1 MIQRIHLV
9 SKDNAFHRRGAE
21 FAEETQRETSA
32 RSPRSLRL
40 CGEKVFLTGGRCSIA
55 VATLT
60 IAIALLFIAASLWPF
75 ASNAQTKRPY
85 TLREDFQ
92 HDGLGQ
98 FASYPPAQD
107 VGYEPSLTPT
117 TDFDAPGGRA
127 LMRVVK
133 PNRVGAL
140 RFGFIRQTS
149 LLVNDGAKVQFAYRL
164 NYAALNDS
172 LEIGVAGADGCR
184 YVKRISAN
192 AGGWNG
198 AEIPLAEF
206 RCANGQA
213 LKTGV
218 GIEAFYIVADLKRA
232 DADIT
237 YRFIIDDVALSAGR
251 IESDAEA
258 KAIALRA
265 PNAGDHP
272 RLYFNAGD
280 RAKLIERTRHPQLTK
295 LWEHLQTAAKN
306 TRATGSLAHGG
317 AVFEMLDKEYLLPS
331 LLGYFGAMNQ
341 ARSRIAHNALVA
353 YINDDAEARR
363 AAISAMLDVARW
375 SRWEPPW
382 FTAHGQHT
390 YYPAGQLAADVAF
403 GYDLL
408 YDHLSESERAL
419 VRRALIERSII
430 PTFKEYVADN
440 RIMANT
446 SNWIAHTVGGALI
459 AAAAI
464 AGDVRKDEA
473 GGRFEIYLNGLLRKF
488 EAHLAASYLPDGSY
502 GEGISYQ
509 EFDLETTAL
518 AFEALKRVYGVDY
531 WRRSRVIESLA
542 FPLYTLAQ
550 PTSASL
556 DMGDSHP
563 PSGRTIAP
571 LVVQSNAPTLR
582 WFYDQFPHSEI
593 RDFLFFDDSIKQQ
606 APRLPTSR
614 IFRDKGNA
622 VFRTGWGA
630 DDLVFLFRAGP
641 NFNHNHADQG
651 SFLLTAFGEP
661 LITEAGWSDYYKD
674 PYYATFFTQAVG
686 HNTVLVDGNPE
697 SQALPDTPQ
706 FAALNAYPKITGA
719 VTSEFYDAVSSDLTS
734 VYQGRLNRY
743 TRRVVFVK
751 PHYLVVFDDLAT
763 SGEPAKFDWLLHL
776 PDRARINAS
785 SGLAVY
791 RGDKAALAVKSLAP
805 GEAGIKVRDGRLP
818 YATFATSTP
827 KATPSQPAFLD
838 LQTAKPASATQ
849 FLVALA
855 PARTSEAAH
864 ELANRM
870 TAISGAGFVGVRAER
885 GDERDLVMFRSGGA
899 NGAAR
904 YQDYAT
910 DAAAWTVTQSGARL
924 KLFAVEQ
931 ARSFARVERSVFTS
945 DNAASVAVNYN
956 ANAIEAACSVAAQ
969 TKLQLFTG
977 AKPLRVLLDG
987 HEAPVNFDQAGATI
1001 SLTVPAGQHQLKI
1014 ELR

>member
-1 MIQRIHLV
+1 MKQ
-9 SKDNAFHRRGAE
+9 SGK
-21 FAEETQRETSA
+21 
-32 RSPRSLRL
+32 
-40 CGEKVFLTGGRCSIA
+40 K
-55 VATLT
+55 
-60 IAIALLFIAASLWPF
+60 LLFALTLLLATVTQASFTALSQSGAASGV
-75 ASNAQTKRPY
+75 APY

-92 HDGLGQ
+92 HDSLGQ

-127 LMRVVK
+127 LMRVWK
-133 PNRVGAL
+133 PNRAGAL
-140 RFGFIRQTS
+140 RFGFIRQTF
-149 LLVNDGAKVQFAYRL
+149 LVMSEGAKLEFAYRL
-164 NYAALNDS
+164 NHAAPNDN

-184 YVKRISAN
+184 YVKRIPASTK
-192 AGGWNG
+192 GWNK
-198 AEIPLAEF
+198 AEIPLSEF

-218 GIEAFYIVADLKRA
+218 GIEAVYIVADLKRA
-232 DADIT
+232 DADIA

-251 IESDAEA
+251 IEAEA

-265 PNAGDHP
+265 PSAGVHP
-272 RLYFNAGD
+272 HLYFSASD
-280 RAKLIERTRHPQLTK
+280 RAKLIERARQPRFAK

-306 TRATGSLAHGG
+306 TRGTGDLAHGG

-341 ARSRIAHNALVA
+341 ARARIAHNALVA
-353 YINDDAEARR
+353 YLNDDAKARKS
-363 AAISAMLDVARW
+363 AILAMLDVARW

-390 YYPAGQLAADVAF
+390 YYPAGQLAAEVAF

-408 YDHLSESERAL
+408 YEHLTESERAL
-419 VRRALIERSII
+419 VRRALIEKSII

-464 AGDVRKDEA
+464 AGDVKAAEA
-473 GGRFEIYLNGLLRKF
+473 NGRFEIYLNGLLRKF
-488 EAHLAASYLPDGSY
+488 EGHLAASYLPDGSY

-518 AFEALKRVYGVDY
+518 ALVALDRVFGID
-531 WRRSRVIESLA
+531 WRQRSRVIESLA
-542 FPLYTLAQ
+542 FPLYTLAR

-571 LVVQSNAPTLR
+571 LIAQAKDPTLR

-593 RDFLFFDDSIKQQ
+593 RDFLFFDDSIKPQ
-606 APRLPTSR
+606 APQLPTSR

-630 DDLVFLFRAGP
+630 DDSVFLFRAGP

-661 LITEAGWSDYYKD
+661 LVTEAGWSHYYND
-674 PYYATFFTQAVG
+674 PYYATFFTQAIG
-686 HNTVLVDGNPE
+686 HNAVLVDGDPE
-697 SQALPDTPQ
+697 SQTIADTPR
-706 FAALNAYPKITGA
+706 FAALNAYPRITDA
-719 VTSEFYDAVSSDLTS
+719 ITSEFYDAVGSDLTP
-734 VYQGRLNRY
+734 VYQDRLSRY

-751 PHYLVVFDDLAT
+751 PHYFVVFDDLAAA
-763 SGEPAKFDWLLHL
+763 GGPAKFDWLLHL
-776 PDRARINAS
+776 PDRSRIAAS
-785 SGLAVY
+785 SDLAVY
-791 RGDKAALAVKSLAP
+791 RGDQAALAVKSLAP
-805 GEAGIKVRDGRLP
+805 AAVAVRDGRLP

-827 KATPSQPAFLD
+827 KTVPPRPAFLD
-838 LQTAKPASATQ
+838 LQTTMPASAAR

-855 PARTSEAAH
+855 PARTSEAAR
-864 ELANRM
+864 ELANQM
-870 TAISGAGFVGVRAER
+870 TAISGAGFTGVRAER
-885 GDERDLVMFRSGGA
+885 GAERDLVMFRI
-899 NGAAR
+899 GAANETLR
-904 YQDYAT
+904 YEDYAT

-924 KLFAVEQ
+924 KLFAAQQ
-931 ARSFARVERSVFTS
+931 ARSFARAGRRMFASDAAVSLAASYSENVIEAVCDTATATALRLFTS
-945 DNAASVAVNYN
+945 ARPSRVLIDGR
-956 ANAIEAACSVAAQ
+956 EAAMSFNQADAA
-969 TKLQLFTG
+969 
-977 AKPLRVLLDG
+977 
-987 HEAPVNFDQAGATI
+987 I
-1001 SLTVPAGQHQLKI
+1001 SLTVPAGRRQLKI

>member
-1 MIQRIHLV
+1 MKNKLGYKTAIIL
-9 SKDNAFHRRGAE
+9 
-21 FAEETQRETSA
+21 
-32 RSPRSLRL
+32 PL
-40 CGEKVFLTGGRCSIA
+40 I
-55 VATLT
+55 VA
-60 IAIALLFIAASLWPF
+60 ALWPL
-75 ASNAQTKRPY
+75 ASGAQTDKRPA
-85 TLREDFQ
+85 TSPQTMREDFQ
-92 HDGLGQ
+92 HDSLGQ

-117 TDFDAPGGRA
+117 TGYDAPGGRA
-127 LMRVVK
+127 LMRVWK
-133 PNRVGAL
+133 PNRAGAL

-149 LLVNDGAKVQFAYRL
+149 LVTNDDAKMALAYRL
-164 NYAALNDS
+164 NHAAPNDS

-184 YVKRISAN
+184 YVKRIPAQTK
-192 AGGWNG
+192 GWNK
-198 AEIPLAEF
+198 ADIPLTEF

-213 LKTGV
+213 LKSGV
-218 GIEAFYIVADLKRA
+218 GIEAVYIVADLKRA

-237 YRFIIDDVALSAGR
+237 YRFIIDDVTLSAVR
-251 IESDAEA
+251 IESIESGA

-265 PNAGDHP
+265 PSAGDHP
-272 RLYFNAGD
+272 RLYFSASD
-280 RAKLIERTRHPQLTK
+280 RAKLVERTRHPQMVK

-306 TRATGSLAHGG
+306 TRATGDLAHGG
-317 AVFEMLDKEYLLPS
+317 QVFEMLDREYLLPS

-341 ARSRIAHNALVA
+341 ARSRIAHNAFVA
-353 YINDDAEARR
+353 YLNDDAEARR
-363 AAISAMLDVARW
+363 AAVSTMLDVARW

-390 YYPAGQLAADVAF
+390 YYPAGQLAAEVAF

-408 YDHLSESERAL
+408 YDHLSDSERAL
-419 VRRALIERSII
+419 VRRALVEKSII

-446 SNWIAHTVGGALI
+446 SNWIGHTVGGALI

-464 AGDVRKDEA
+464 AGDVKAAETD
-473 GGRFEIYLNGLLRKF
+473 GRFEIYLNGLLRKF

-509 EFDLETTAL
+509 EFDLETTAP
-518 AFEALKRVYGVDY
+518 AFEALKRVFGVDY
-531 WRRSRVIESLA
+531 WRRSRVIASLS

-571 LVVQSNAPTLR
+571 LISQSKDPTLR

-593 RDFLFFDDSIKQQ
+593 RDFLFFDDSIK
-606 APRLPTSR
+606 PRPPDLAQLPTSR

-622 VFRTGWGA
+622 VFRSGWGA

-661 LITEAGWSDYYKD
+661 LATEAGWSHYYND

-697 SQALPDTPQ
+697 SQSIADTPQ
-706 FAALNAYPKITGA
+706 FAALNAYPKITDA
-719 VTSEFYDAVSSDLTS
+719 ITSEFYDAVGSDLTA
-734 VYQGRLNRY
+734 VYQDRLTRY
-743 TRRVVFVK
+743 TRRIVFVK
-751 PHYLVVFDDLAT
+751 PHYFVVFDDLAAA
-763 SGEPAKFDWLLHL
+763 SEPAKFDWLLHL
-776 PDRARINAS
+776 PDRSRVATS
-785 SGLAVY
+785 SDLAVY

-805 GEAGIKVRDGRLP
+805 AAVAVRDGRLP

-827 KATPSQPAFLD
+827 KTTPPQPAFLD
-838 LQTAKPASATQ
+838 LQTTKPASAAQ
-849 FLVALA
+849 FLVALV
-855 PARTSEAAH
+855 PARTSEAAR

-870 TAISGAGFVGVRAER
+870 TAISGDGFAGVRAER
-885 GDERDLVMFRSGGA
+885 GAERDLVIFRI
-899 NGAAR
+899 GAANETLR
-904 YQDYAT
+904 YEDYAT
-910 DAAAWTVTQSGARL
+910 DAAAWTVTQNGARL
-924 KLFAVEQ
+924 KLFAAQQ
-931 ARSFARVERSVFTS
+931 ARSFARAGRRMFTS
-945 DNAASVAVNYN
+945 DTAASLAASYGENV
-956 ANAIEAACSVAAQ
+956 IEAVCDAA
-969 TKLQLFTG
+969 TAATLRLFTG
-977 AKPLRVLLDG
+977 SKPLRVLLDG
-987 HEAPVNFDQAGATI
+987 RAAAMSFNQAEATI
-1001 SLTVPAGQHQLKI
+1001 SLTVPAGRRQLKI

>member
-1 MIQRIHLV
+1 MPDRKTRLSGLPCIFLSHIFLLKFMV
-9 SKDNAFHRRGAE
+9 KRRDKTA
-21 FAEETQRETSA
+21 
-32 RSPRSLRL
+32 
-40 CGEKVFLTGGRCSIA
+40 LTLLLIA
-55 VATLT
+55 TA
-60 IAIALLFIAASLWPF
+60 LWPF
-75 ASNAQTKRPY
+75 ASSAQTDARPAPRPY

-92 HDGLGQ
+92 HDSLGQ

-133 PNRVGAL
+133 PNRAGAL

-149 LLVNDGAKVQFAYRL
+149 LVTNDGAQLQFAYRL
-164 NYAALNDS
+164 NHAAPQDS

-184 YVKRISAN
+184 YVKRIPAQTK
-192 AGGWNG
+192 GWNK
-198 AEIPLAEF
+198 AEIPLSEF
-206 RCANGQA
+206 RCAKGLA

-218 GIEAFYIVADLKRA
+218 GIEAVYIVADLKRA

-237 YRFIIDDVALSAGR
+237 YRFIIDEVTLSAGR
-251 IESDAEA
+251 IEAEA
-258 KAIALRA
+258 KPIALRA
-265 PNAGDHP
+265 PSAGVHP
-272 RLYFNAGD
+272 RLYFGASD
-280 RAKLIERTRHPQLTK
+280 RAKLLERTRHPQLVK

-317 AVFEMLDKEYLLPS
+317 EVFEMLDKEYLLPS

-341 ARSRIAHNALVA
+341 ARSRIAHNAVVA
-353 YINDDAEARR
+353 YLNDDAEARR
-363 AAISAMLDVARW
+363 AAIATMLAVARW

-390 YYPAGQLAADVAF
+390 YYPAGQLAAEVAF

-408 YDHLSESERAL
+408 YEHLSEAERAL
-419 VRRALIERSII
+419 IRRALVEKAII

-464 AGDVRKDEA
+464 AGEVKAAEA
-473 GGRFEIYLNGLLRKF
+473 DGRFEIYLHGLLRKF
-488 EAHLAASYLPDGSY
+488 EDHLAASYLPDGSY

-518 AFEALKRVYGVDY
+518 AFEALKRVFGIDY
-531 WRRSRVIESLA
+531 WQRSHVIASLD

-571 LVVQSNAPTLR
+571 LVVQAKDPTLR
-582 WFYDQFPHSEI
+582 WFYDQFPHTEI
-593 RDFLFFDDSIKQQ
+593 RDLLFFDDSIKPQS
-606 APRLPTSR
+606 PKLPTSR

-630 DDLVFLFRAGP
+630 DELVFLFRAGP

-651 SFLLTAFGEP
+651 AFLLTAFGEP
-661 LITEAGWSDYYKD
+661 LITEAGWSHYYND
-674 PYYATFFTQAVG
+674 PYYATYFTQAAG

-697 SQALPDTPQ
+697 SQAIADTPQ
-706 FAALNAYPKITGA
+706 FAALNAYPKITSA
-719 VTSEFYDAVSSDLTS
+719 ITSEFYDAVGSDLTP
-734 VYQGRLNRY
+734 VYQDRLARY
-743 TRRVVFVK
+743 TRRIVFVK
-751 PHYLVVFDDLAT
+751 PHYFVVCDDLAAN
-763 SGEPAKFDWLLHL
+763 GEPAKFAWLLHL
-776 PDRARINAS
+776 PDRARLTTTP
-785 SGLAVY
+785 GLALY
-791 RGDKAALAVKSLAP
+791 NADKAALAVRTLAP
-805 GEAGIKVRDGRLP
+805 AAAAAAVRDGHVP
-818 YATFATSTP
+818 YATFSTSTP
-827 KATPSQPAFLD
+827 KTVPPQPAFLD
-838 LQTAKPASATQ
+838 LQTVQPARAAQ
-849 FLVALA
+849 FLVALV
-855 PARTSEAAH
+855 PARTSAVAG
-864 ELANRM
+864 ELAKQM
-870 TAISGAGFVGVRAER
+870 TALSGAGFAGVRTER
-885 GDERDLVMFRSGGA
+885 GAERDLVMFRI
-899 NGAAR
+899 GAANETLR
-904 YQDYAT
+904 YEDYAT

-924 KLFAVEQ
+924 KLLAVEQ
-931 ARSFARVERSVFTS
+931 ARSFARGGRHLLTS
-945 DNAASVAVNYN
+945 DHAIGLAANYSEKV
-956 ANAIEAACSVAAQ
+956 IEVVCDTTAQ
-969 TKLQLFTG
+969 MALQLFTG
-977 AKPLRVLLDG
+977 ARPSRVLLDG
-987 HEAPVNFDQAGATI
+987 REAATSFNQADATI
-1001 SLTVPAGQHQLKI
+1001 SLTVPAGRRQLKI